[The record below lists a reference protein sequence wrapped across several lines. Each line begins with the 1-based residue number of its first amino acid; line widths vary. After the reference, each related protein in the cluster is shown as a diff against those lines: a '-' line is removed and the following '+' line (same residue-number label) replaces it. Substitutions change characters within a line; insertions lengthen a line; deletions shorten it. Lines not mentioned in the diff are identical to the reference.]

1 MCAYG
6 RPIVE
11 YDCDEE
17 PDPAIVG
24 TSFHQEWLRE
34 SATFNALDT
43 LTLRR
48 RETRRLGMRV
58 AENGDSGRGNA
69 QSEQLV
75 GLMGS
80 DFVSSY

>member
-1 MCAYG
+1 MCAYA

-11 YDCDEE
+11 HDCDEE

-24 TSFHQEWLRE
+24 NDFHKEWLRE
-34 SATFNALDT
+34 YGNLDKR
-43 LTLRR
+43 TLRR
-48 RETRRLGMRV
+48 RDARRNDIGT
-58 AENGDSGRGNA
+58 ASGRVNA

-80 DFVSSY
+80 DSLLY

>member
-1 MCAYG
+1 MCAYA

-11 YDCDEE
+11 HDCDEE

-24 TSFHQEWLRE
+24 KDFHNEWLR
-34 SATFNALDT
+34 AYGNLDKR
-43 LTLRR
+43 TLRR
-48 RETRRLGMRV
+48 RDARRNDIGT
-58 AENGDSGRGNA
+58 ASGRFNA

-80 DFVSSY
+80 DSLLY